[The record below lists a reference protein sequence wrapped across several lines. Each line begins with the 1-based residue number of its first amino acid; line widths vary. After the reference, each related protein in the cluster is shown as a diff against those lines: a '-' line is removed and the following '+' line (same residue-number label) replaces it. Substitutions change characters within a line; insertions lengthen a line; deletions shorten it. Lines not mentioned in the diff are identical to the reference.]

1 MRKMKSHNNK
11 GVDIMRQLK
20 MRETDVKDLNKRID
34 EDAKSLA
41 LLQEVGEREKK
52 KKEELVARIKLL
64 EDREIKQNDLL
75 QNYALKLLNGKG
87 ADPHPNTYTNP
98 LNQTVAGR
106 SMNEISGNKTQN
118 LPAYMTKSAG
128 LSLPNMYQGGGA
140 TSGNKTQATATP
152 VKNDG
157 GIPGYSTPMTGI
169 TGTLSGDKPQ
179 VTATP
184 ARNDGGIPG
193 HSTPMTGNI
202 GTLSGDKT
210 QVTAN
215 SGASTNL
222 GALDEEMI
230 LDVKITEAQILIH
243 EAEKLFLHNR
253 DTNILS
259 YVLEKKKELGLA
271 QQELLSVKKVK
282 MLLSSTTNAGTG
294 SPNTGPL
301 PLTTHE

>member
-1 MRKMKSHNNK
+1 
-11 GVDIMRQLK
+11 
-20 MRETDVKDLNKRID
+20 
-34 EDAKSLA
+34 
-41 LLQEVGEREKK
+41 
-52 KKEELVARIKLL
+52 
-64 EDREIKQNDLL
+64 
-75 QNYALKLLNGKG
+75 
-87 ADPHPNTYTNP
+87 
-98 LNQTVAGR
+98 
-106 SMNEISGNKTQN
+106 
-118 LPAYMTKSAG
+118 
-128 LSLPNMYQGGGA
+128 
-140 TSGNKTQATATP
+140 
-152 VKNDG
+152 
-157 GIPGYSTPMTGI
+157 MTGF
-169 TGTLSGDKPQ
+169 TGTLSGDKTQ

-184 ARNDGGIPG
+184 ARKNGGKPG

-215 SGASTNL
+215 PGASTNQ

-230 LDVKITEAQILIH
+230 IDVKITEAQILIH

-282 MLLSSTTNAGTG
+282 MLLSSTTNTGTG

-301 PLTTHE
+301 PLTMSDFSNGNTPNTSRAPLFTSHGLRDSMKTSFDTKIVGTQKLPTIFPPEGFLGINNSTHPAMRNTLSAMAYLGKDTGLNKYYNACKAHFPNGEIPIDTQKLMIHMTQESWEKQRINLIRTYGADKIPDRLEIQYIDTFLGATGKRRFSQMSKYDN